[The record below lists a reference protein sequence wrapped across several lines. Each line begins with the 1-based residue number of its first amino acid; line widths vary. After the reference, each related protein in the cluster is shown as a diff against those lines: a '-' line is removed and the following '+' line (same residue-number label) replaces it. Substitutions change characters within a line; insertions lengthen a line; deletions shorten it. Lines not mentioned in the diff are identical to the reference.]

1 LELSHRQGFV
11 KLALKYGCPLVP
23 VFVFGEKWYYNRLI
37 FPDAVRKWVLSVL
50 KIPLLIFW
58 CVSGACTFVFESEV
72 SRTTVCPYVCDMNT
86 GAALVR

>member
-1 LELSHRQGFV
+1 V
-11 KLALKYGCPLVP
+11 KLALKYGTPLVP

-58 CVSGACTFVFESEV
+58 CVAGVSRLACTERNPFVFVFVFLLSLH
-72 SRTTVCPYVCDMNT
+72 VCLCSC
-86 GAALVR
+86 G